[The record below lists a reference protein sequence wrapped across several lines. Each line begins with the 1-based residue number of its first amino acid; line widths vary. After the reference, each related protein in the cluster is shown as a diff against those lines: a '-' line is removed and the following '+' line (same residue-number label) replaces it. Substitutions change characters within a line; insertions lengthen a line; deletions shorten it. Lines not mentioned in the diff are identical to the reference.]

1 MSPGH
6 YGFLMKKF
14 LILTAII
21 IFPLLATDLF
31 ALKAPQPGSSN
42 PESAVKPAPAEQR
55 LGPDKK
61 SVTPAPRFTP
71 RDKVRADDAVSFP
84 VDI

>member
-1 MSPGH
+1 
-6 YGFLMKKF
+6 MKKF
-14 LILTAII
+14 LTLVAII

-31 ALKAPQPGSSN
+31 ALKAPQSGPSN
-42 PESAVKPAPAEQR
+42 PEPAVKPALAEQR
-55 LGPDKK
+55 LSPDKK

-71 RDKVRADDAVSFP
+71 RDKIRADDAVSFP